1 MNDHINEML
10 HWFPFAVKNYGK
22 PDGLKQH
29 IYSLTGL
36 EVRDLEQV
44 SWHQNQGVDTAVFLP
59 KALGRGN
66 IYFFAFWTSTCCP
79 YSLAQDIQRAIVSLW
94 FHGQSPIALTLLSF
108 SVKEKV
114 TFVIRRGPAA

>member
-59 KALGRGN
+59 KALGREKS
-66 IYFFAFWTSTCCP
+66 ISLPFELLHAAHILWLRTSSEQLYP
-79 YSLAQDIQRAIVSLW
+79 SDSMVKAPLLWLSSL
-94 FHGQSPIALTLLSF
+94 FPC
-108 SVKEKV
+108 
-114 TFVIRRGPAA
+114 